1 MKLYKMKELLNKE
14 FNFSKKWKNQCAVR
28 QLCKWRSEW
37 GLEKFRKYIS
47 THILD
52 QQLINDFVDQY
63 SKGNRGEP
71 NSWK

>member
-1 MKLYKMKELLNKE
+1 MQWQINGEIQIYKH
-14 FNFSKKWKNQCAVR
+14 QCAVR

-37 GLEKFRKYIS
+37 GLEKFRKYLAQYQ
-47 THILD
+47 LD
-52 QQLINDFVDQY
+52 PKLLQDFVDQY